1 MYVVQIFSC
10 VYEMGS
16 ARLKVDTHFWQTNMH
31 KKYQVPT
38 YVVSEH
44 TTIGWKRTFN
54 TKTGLFTLKKL
65 KNEWEIL

>member
-1 MYVVQIFSC
+1 
-10 VYEMGS
+10 MGS

-44 TTIGWKRTFN
+44 TDYQIHRGKYTRKVS
-54 TKTGLFTLKKL
+54 
-65 KNEWEIL
+65 